1 MVKTLVMSLQDLE
14 PLFVKRP
21 RTQKP
26 SDWQPNSQE
35 NFGQGRD
42 QFFSKIDQ
50 LYATQ
55 TRFLTTNVLNFP
67 FHQKRLC
74 RLGVPT
80 FKKISSDLAG
90 WWKFRTIFHKNFK
103 NINLIN
109 VGHTLSKRQLCP
121 RSLRTGSAT
130 GYVGRVGASRGFV
143 CSKNQDGYFFRIEKL
158 MRITC

>member
-55 TRFLTTNVLNFP
+55 TLFLPTNVLNFP
-67 FHQKRLC
+67 FRQKRLC

-80 FKKISSDLAG
+80 FKNISSDLAR
-90 WWKFRTIFHKNFK
+90 WLIFRTIFHEDFK
-103 NINLIN
+103 NVNFII
-109 VGHTLSKRQLCP
+109 VGHTLLTRNFCP
-121 RSLRTGSAT
+121 RSPWTGLAT

-143 CSKNQDGYFFRIEKL
+143 WSKNQEGYF
-158 MRITC
+158 C

>member
-55 TRFLTTNVLNFP
+55 TRFLPTNVLNFP

-90 WWKFRTIFHKNFK
+90 WLIFRTIFHEDFK
-103 NINLIN
+103 NVNFIN
-109 VGHTLSKRQLCP
+109 VRHTQSTLNFCP
-121 RSLRTGSAT
+121 RSPRTGSAT

-143 CSKNQDGYFFRIEKL
+143 WSKN
-158 MRITC
+158 

>member
-26 SDWQPNSQE
+26 SSDWQPNSQE

-55 TRFLTTNVLNFP
+55 TLFLPTNVLNFP
-67 FHQKRLC
+67 FRQKRLC
-74 RLGVPT
+74 RWMVT
-80 FKKISSDLAG
+80 ISSTKVHSF
-90 WWKFRTIFHKNFK
+90 KFLKRCQAMLPMHIIINSVLFMHETIDKNAYF
-103 NINLIN
+103 ITLIRFEVN
-109 VGHTLSKRQLCP
+109 KQATPLVFSFQRFRAKKLSL
-121 RSLRTGSAT
+121 LLGELWRTGT
-130 GYVGRVGASRGFV
+130 
-143 CSKNQDGYFFRIEKL
+143 N
-158 MRITC
+158 